1 MRQIDRIKHSH
12 NQTLSF
18 GGRQLIDRYTLSDY
32 NIQKE
37 STLQINDRL
46 KGGFPDPFYFGMT
59 MVAAFLFFFETMYF
73 IAHYSHHADAQFGT
87 STAIKAALVSYL
99 SPLNATNSTR

>member
-12 NQTLSF
+12 NQTLSYA
-18 GGRQLIDRYTLSDY
+18 GRQLVDSYTLSDY

-46 KGGFPDPFYFGMT
+46 MGGFPDPFYFGMT
-59 MVAAFLFFFETMYF
+59 MIAAFLFFFETMYF

-87 STAIKAALVSYL
+87 STAIKAALVSD
-99 SPLNATNSTR
+99 SFHLNANFDR